1 MYNNIDINS
10 IVTPFLNN
18 VSDAPVF
25 TEELLYPLVDQ
36 SKDTFVTDI
45 LFCIFCQYSAT
56 DSDVFTTY
64 AEKFLQ
70 KEYEGEAVDFT
81 EEYRGI
87 YKINKAYGTDPY
99 AVWIRRCKEIGIRP
113 WLTFRMNDCHVN
125 AFLKSTFQQLAKKNG
140 WIIGEQYGYFG
151 NCLDYKVPEVRET
164 MLRYLEEQVM
174 RYDVH
179 GVELDFQRELYCFN
193 YLEEDMDVC
202 TGIMNDFVRSFK
214 YIVKQAEEKFGHPI
228 RIAVRLT
235 RDIDQSLRFGFDA
248 RTWAK
253 EGLVDMIVP
262 SPRWSNVDTGIP
274 FDVWKRE
281 LPGVEIP
288 GCLETLLASGELG
301 NAFMTA
307 ETARGLAAG
316 HLAAGADGIY
326 LYNFFGQWDY
336 MENRDHAVQLTCG
349 SMEEIY
355 RHPVRC
361 FIQKQDAATCPKPY
375 INWEPLP
382 LRLAAGESGSI
393 TIRTGTIPAE
403 KRVTLLLGLDS
414 GCICDLETAA
424 NGISANGFTA
434 SDMPEPKNAAPE
446 GTRCFAAGIPVPE
459 GMETVLRFTC
469 KNAPVSICW
478 VEHCII

>member
-45 LFCIFCQYSAT
+45 LFDIFCQYSAT
-56 DSDVFTTY
+56 DSKVFTTY

-99 AVWIRRCKEIGIRP
+99 AVWIRRCREIGIRP
-113 WLTFRMNDCHVN
+113 WITFRMNDCHVN

-214 YIVKQAEEKFGHPI
+214 CIVKKAEEKFGHPI

-248 RTWAK
+248 RAWAK

-288 GCLETLLASGELG
+288 GCLEAVLSADRDIAL
-301 NAFMTA
+301 MTA

-316 HLAAGADGIY
+316 HLAAGADEIY
-326 LYNFFGQWDY
+326 LYNYFGEHD
-336 MENRDHAVQLTCG
+336 NKRGRDHEVQATAG

-361 FIQKQDAATCPKPY
+361 FIQKQDAATCPPPY
-375 INWEPLP
+375 TNWEPLP
-382 LRLAAGESGSI
+382 VTLNKGESCELSL
-393 TIRTGTIPAE
+393 RTGNIPSE
-403 KRVTLLLGLDS
+403 KSVTFLAVLEE
-414 GCICDLETAA
+414 GCICNAEVSM
-424 NGISANGFTA
+424 NGNVLTGFEPCEL
-434 SDMPEPKNAAPE
+434 PEPKNV
-446 GTRCFAAGIPVPE
+446 VPE
-459 GMETVLRFTC
+459 NAKCFSVSVPAPCESIQTLKFTAETDGIRL
-469 KNAPVSICW
+469 CW
-478 VEHCII
+478 VELDIE

>member
-10 IVTPFLNN
+10 IVTPFLNR
-18 VSDAPVF
+18 VSDEPVF
-25 TEELLYPLVDQ
+25 SEELLYPLVDQ
-36 SKDTFVTDI
+36 SKGTFVTDI
-45 LFCIFCQYSAT
+45 LFDIFCQYSAT
-56 DSDVFTTY
+56 DSEVFTTY
-64 AEKFLQ
+64 ADKFLQ

-87 YKINKAYGTDPY
+87 YKINKEYGTDPY
-99 AVWIRRCKEIGIRP
+99 AVWIRRCREIGIRP

-193 YLEEDMDVC
+193 YLEEGMDVC

-214 YIVKQAEEKFGHPI
+214 CIVKQAEEKFGHPI

-288 GCLETLLASGELG
+288 GCLETLLASGEQG
-301 NAFMTA
+301 NASMTV

-316 HLAAGADGIY
+316 HLAAGADDIY
-326 LYNFFGQWDY
+326 LYNYFGQQDY
-336 MENRDHAVQLTCG
+336 MDMRDHKVQLTCG
-349 SMEEIY
+349 SIEEIY

-361 FIQKQDAATCPKPY
+361 FIQKQDAATCPKPFT
-375 INWEPLP
+375 NWEPLP
-382 LRLAAGESGSI
+382 VTLNQGESCELSL
-393 TIRTGTIPAE
+393 RTGNIPPE
-403 KRVTLLLGLDS
+403 KAVTFLAVLEL
-414 GCICDLETAA
+414 GCICNAEISI
-424 NGISANGFTA
+424 NGNVLSGFEPCEL
-434 SDMPEPKNAAPE
+434 PEPKN
-446 GTRCFAAGIPVPE
+446 IVPE
-459 GMETVLRFTC
+459 NTKCFS
-469 KNAPVSICW
+469 VSIPAPCGSIHTLKFTAKTDSLRLSW
-478 VEHCII
+478 VELDIR